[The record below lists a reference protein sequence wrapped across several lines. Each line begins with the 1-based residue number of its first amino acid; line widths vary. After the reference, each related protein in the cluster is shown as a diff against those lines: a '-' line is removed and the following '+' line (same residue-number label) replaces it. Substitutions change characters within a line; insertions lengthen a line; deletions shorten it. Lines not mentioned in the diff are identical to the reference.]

1 MKFSLDF
8 LDNDVSKLIGD
19 CLNYKKNY
27 NIVLNELKDNVLFTT
42 HLNYYDKY
50 MKPTKEELDE
60 MINNKKETLEQ
71 IKLIEGKKGWIETN
85 PEKFCWKI
93 SRNDVQQMLNKEGRQ
108 NNYIL
113 KDESNDKIYRSY
125 PPHSS
130 LFKIDDLIQ
139 CVKMD

>member
-19 CLNYKKNY
+19 CVNYKKNY

-50 MKPTKEELDE
+50 MQPTKEELDD

-71 IKLIEGKKGWIETN
+71 IKLIEGKKGWIATY

-93 SRNDVQQMLNKEGRQ
+93 SRNDVPQMLNKEGKQ
-108 NNYIL
+108 NNFIL
-113 KDESNDKIYRSY
+113 EDRKIGWKYRSY
-125 PPHSS
+125 PPHKS
-130 LFKIDDLIQ
+130 LYSIEDLLIII
-139 CVKMD
+139 K

>member
-19 CLNYKKNY
+19 CVNYKKNY
-27 NIVLNELKDNVLFTT
+27 NIVLNELKDNVLFAT

-50 MKPTKEELDE
+50 MKPTKEELDD

-71 IKLIEGKKGWIETN
+71 IKLIEGKKGWIATY

-93 SRNDVQQMLNKEGRQ
+93 SRNDVPQMLNKEGKQ
-108 NNYIL
+108 NNFIL
-113 KDESNDKIYRSY
+113 EDRKIGWKYRSY
-125 PPHSS
+125 PPHKS
-130 LFKIDDLIQ
+130 LYSIEDLLIII
-139 CVKMD
+139 K

>member
-1 MKFSLDF
+1 MKFSIDF

-19 CLNYKKNY
+19 CVNYKKNY

-50 MKPTKEELDE
+50 MKPTKEELDD

-71 IKLIEGKKGWIETN
+71 IKLIEGKKGWIATY

-93 SRNDVQQMLNKEGRQ
+93 SRNDVPQLLNKEGKQ
-108 NNYIL
+108 NNFIL
-113 KDESNDKIYRSY
+113 EDRKIGWKYRSY
-125 PPHSS
+125 PPHKS
-130 LFKIDDLIQ
+130 LYSIEDLLIII
-139 CVKMD
+139 K

>member
-19 CLNYKKNY
+19 CVNYKKNY

-50 MKPTKEELDE
+50 MKPTKEELDD

-71 IKLIEGKKGWIETN
+71 IKLIEGKKGWIATY

-93 SRNDVQQMLNKEGRQ
+93 SRNDVPQLLNKEGKQ
-108 NNYIL
+108 NNFIL
-113 KDESNDKIYRSY
+113 EDSKIGWKYRSY
-125 PPHSS
+125 PPHKS
-130 LFKIDDLIQ
+130 LYSIEDLLIII
-139 CVKMD
+139 K

>member
-1 MKFSLDF
+1 MKFSVDYLDM
-8 LDNDVSKLIGD
+8 DVSKLIGVYIK
-19 CLNYKKNY
+19 YKDNF
-27 NIVLNELKDNVLFTT
+27 NNVLKELKDNVLFTT
-42 HLNYYDKY
+42 HINYYNKY
-50 MKPTKEELDE
+50 LEPTKVELDE

-71 IKLIEGKKGWIETN
+71 IKMIEGKKGWIATY

-130 LFKIDDLIQ
+130 LFKIEDLLQ

>member
-19 CLNYKKNY
+19 CVNYKKNY

-50 MKPTKEELDE
+50 MKPTKEELDD

-71 IKLIEGKKGWIETN
+71 IKLIEGKKGWIATY

-93 SRNDVQQMLNKEGRQ
+93 SRNDVPQMLNKEGKQ
-108 NNYIL
+108 NNFIL
-113 KDESNDKIYRSY
+113 EDRKIGWKYRSY
-125 PPHSS
+125 PPHKS
-130 LFKIDDLIQ
+130 LYSIEDLLIII
-139 CVKMD
+139 K

>member
-19 CLNYKKNY
+19 CVNYKKNY

-50 MKPTKEELDE
+50 MKPTKEELDD

-71 IKLIEGKKGWIETN
+71 IKLIEGKKGWIATY

-93 SRNDVQQMLNKEGRQ
+93 SRNDVPQMLNKEGKQ
-108 NNYIL
+108 NNFIL
-113 KDESNDKIYRSY
+113 EDRNIGWKYRSY
-125 PPHSS
+125 PPHKS
-130 LFKIDDLIQ
+130 LYSIEDLLIII
-139 CVKMD
+139 K

>member
-19 CLNYKKNY
+19 CVNYKKNY

-71 IKLIEGKKGWIETN
+71 IKLIEGKKGWIATY

-93 SRNDVQQMLNKEGRQ
+93 SRNDVPQMLNKEGKQ
-108 NNYIL
+108 NNFIL
-113 KDESNDKIYRSY
+113 EDRKIGWKYRSY
-125 PPHSS
+125 PPHKS
-130 LFKIDDLIQ
+130 LYSIEDLLIII
-139 CVKMD
+139 K

>member
-19 CLNYKKNY
+19 CVNYKKNY

-50 MKPTKEELDE
+50 MQPTKEELDD

-71 IKLIEGKKGWIETN
+71 IKLIEGKKGWIATY

-93 SRNDVQQMLNKEGRQ
+93 SRNDVPQMLNKEGKQ
-108 NNYIL
+108 NNFIL
-113 KDESNDKIYRSY
+113 EDRNIGWKYRSY
-125 PPHSS
+125 PPHKS
-130 LFKIDDLIQ
+130 LYSIEDLLIII
-139 CVKMD
+139 K

>member
-19 CLNYKKNY
+19 CVNYKKNY

-50 MKPTKEELDE
+50 MKPTKEELDD
-60 MINNKKETLEQ
+60 MINNKKETLKQ
-71 IKLIEGKKGWIETN
+71 IKLIEGKKGWIATY

-93 SRNDVQQMLNKEGRQ
+93 SRNDVPQLLNKEGKQ
-108 NNYIL
+108 NNFIL
-113 KDESNDKIYRSY
+113 EDRKIGWKYRSY
-125 PPHSS
+125 PPHKS
-130 LFKIDDLIQ
+130 LYSIEDLLIII
-139 CVKMD
+139 K

>member
-1 MKFSLDF
+1 MKFSIDF

-19 CLNYKKNY
+19 CVNYKKNY

-50 MKPTKEELDE
+50 MKPTKEELDD

-71 IKLIEGKKGWIETN
+71 IKMIEGKKGWIATY

-93 SRNDVQQMLNKEGRQ
+93 SRNDVQQMLNKEGKQ
-108 NNYIL
+108 NNFIL
-113 KDESNDKIYRSY
+113 EDKNNGWKYRSY

-130 LFKIDDLIQ
+130 LFKIEDLLINI
-139 CVKMD
+139 K

>member
-19 CLNYKKNY
+19 CVNYKKNY

-50 MKPTKEELDE
+50 MKPTKEELDD

-71 IKLIEGKKGWIETN
+71 IKLIEGKKGWIATY

-93 SRNDVQQMLNKEGRQ
+93 SRNDVPQLLNKEGKQ
-108 NNYIL
+108 NNFIL
-113 KDESNDKIYRSY
+113 EDRNIGWKYRSY
-125 PPHSS
+125 PPHKS
-130 LFKIDDLIQ
+130 LYSIEDLLIII
-139 CVKMD
+139 K

>member
-19 CLNYKKNY
+19 CVNYKKNY

-50 MKPTKEELDE
+50 MKPTKEELDD
-60 MINNKKETLEQ
+60 MINNKKETLKQ
-71 IKLIEGKKGWIETN
+71 IKLIEGKKGWIATY

-93 SRNDVQQMLNKEGRQ
+93 SRNDVPQLLNKEGKQ
-108 NNYIL
+108 NNFIL
-113 KDESNDKIYRSY
+113 EDRKIGWKYRSY
-125 PPHSS
+125 PPHKS
-130 LFKIDDLIQ
+130 LYSIEDLLIIIN
-139 CVKMD
+139 

>member
-1 MKFSLDF
+1 MKFSIDF

-19 CLNYKKNY
+19 CVNYKKNY

-50 MKPTKEELDE
+50 MKPTKEELDD
-60 MINNKKETLEQ
+60 MINNKKETLKQ
-71 IKLIEGKKGWIETN
+71 IKLIEGKKGWIATY

-93 SRNDVQQMLNKEGRQ
+93 SRNDVQQMLNKEGKQ
-108 NNYIL
+108 NNFIL
-113 KDESNDKIYRSY
+113 EDKNNGWKYRSY

-130 LFKIDDLIQ
+130 LFKIEDLLINI
-139 CVKMD
+139 K